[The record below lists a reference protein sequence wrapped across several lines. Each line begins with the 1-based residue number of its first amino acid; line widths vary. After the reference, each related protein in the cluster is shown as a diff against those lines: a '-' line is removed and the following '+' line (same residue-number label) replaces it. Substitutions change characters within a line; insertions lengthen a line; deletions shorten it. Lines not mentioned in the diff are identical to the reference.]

1 MAVFDEYVGRL
12 ETLASK
18 GTNALLIT
26 FVLLVPFVAALSF
39 AGLPQVHF
47 CNCSRK

>member
-12 ETLASK
+12 ESLATK

-26 FVLLVPFVAALSF
+26 FAPFVAALTF
-39 AGLPQVHF
+39 ARLPVH
-47 CNCSRK
+47 